1 MTDRRFR
8 QPLPLGGEDGLPF
21 SKGLMARSLVAA
33 GITADRAYELS
44 LALEADLANSD
55 RQSVSLERLEE
66 LAHESLGPEAGAVAM
81 RRLRRYQD
89 LYDLDL
95 PIILLVG
102 GGTGT
107 GKSSV
112 ATDVAYR
119 LGITR
124 VTSTDFVRQTMR
136 AFFSREFM
144 PAIHYSS
151 FEAGRA
157 TAEEG
162 EEHDDIGKAVVDGFL
177 EQTRDVLVG
186 VAASIDRALQEGWSM
201 VLEGVHLVPG
211 MLPPI
216 ENALVVQCVLAIN
229 DTEAHASHFWI
240 RDNDS
245 EGMRPYEKYLECFD
259 DIRLVQEYILGR
271 AQRHE
276 VPVIQNANIEE
287 AVVEVMELVL
297 NAAEPLQVSG

>member
-1 MTDRRFR
+1 VTDRRYR
-8 QPLPLGGEDGLPF
+8 QPLPLGGVDGLPF
-21 SKGLMARSLVAA
+21 SKGLMARALIAA
-33 GITADRAYELS
+33 GLTADRAYELA
-44 LALEADLANSD
+44 LALEADLAKSE

-66 LAHESLGPEAGAVAM
+66 LACESLGAEDGANAV

-102 GGTGT
+102 GATGT

-157 TAEEG
+157 MAEDED
-162 EEHDDIGKAVVDGFL
+162 ELERAVVDGFL

-186 VAASIDRALQEGWSM
+186 VTAAIDRALQEGWSM

-240 RDNDS
+240 RDTDS
-245 EGMRPYEKYLECFD
+245 EGMRPYEKYLEAFD
-259 DIRLVQEYILGR
+259 DIRLVQDYILGR
-271 AQRHE
+271 AAKHG
-276 VPVIQNANIEE
+276 VPVVANGNIEE
-287 AVVEVMELVL
+287 AIVEVMELVL
-297 NAAEPLQVSG
+297 NAAEPLQVQG

>member
-44 LALEADLANSD
+44 LALEADLAKSD

-276 VPVIQNANIEE
+276 VPVVQNANLEE

>member
-1 MTDRRFR
+1 VTDRRFR

-33 GITADRAYELS
+33 GLSADRAYELA
-44 LALEADLANSD
+44 LALEADLAKSD
-55 RQSVSLERLEE
+55 RQSVSLARLEE

-157 TAEEG
+157 MAEE
-162 EEHDDIGKAVVDGFL
+162 DDEVDKAVVDGFL

-186 VAASIDRALQEGWSM
+186 VTAAIDRALQEGWSM

-240 RDNDS
+240 RDTDS
-245 EGMRPYEKYLECFD
+245 EGMRPYEKYLECFE

>member
-1 MTDRRFR
+1 VTDRRFR
-8 QPLPLGGEDGLPF
+8 QPLPLGSEDGLPF

-33 GITADRAYELS
+33 GLTADRAYELA
-44 LALEADLANSD
+44 LALEADLAKSD
-55 RQSVSLERLEE
+55 RQSVSLARLEE
-66 LAHESLGPEAGAVAM
+66 LAHESLGPQAGAVAM

-157 TAEEG
+157 TVDED
-162 EEHDDIGKAVVDGFL
+162 DDIGKAVVDGFL

-240 RDNDS
+240 RDTDS

-271 AQRHE
+271 AQRYD
-276 VPVIQNANIEE
+276 VPVIENANIEE

-297 NAAEPLQVSG
+297 NAAEPLQVGG

>member
-1 MTDRRFR
+1 VTDRRFR

-33 GITADRAYELS
+33 GLTADRAYELA
-44 LALEADLANSD
+44 LALEADLAKSD
-55 RQSVSLERLEE
+55 RQSVSLARLEE

-157 TAEEG
+157 TAEE
-162 EEHDDIGKAVVDGFL
+162 DDDVGKAVVDGFL

-240 RDNDS
+240 RDSDS

-271 AQRHE
+271 AERHG
-276 VPVIQNANIEE
+276 VPVVDNANLEE

-297 NAAEPLQVSG
+297 NAAEPLQVRG